1 MKRHFVS
8 VTTTMAILYTATIG
22 HSQVYR
28 PVVLKVLLAN
38 LVTTR
43 TNKRRYVV
51 PDPEDGG

>member
-1 MKRHFVS
+1 
-8 VTTTMAILYTATIG
+8 MAILYTATIG

-51 PDPEDGG
+51 ADPEDGG